1 MVRYIPTLDFVC
13 NHIIVKISLWS
24 SLFTLTKVCSI
35 NITQMY
41 PSVDSGFFCVVR

>member
-1 MVRYIPTLDFVC
+1 MVRYVPTLDFVC

-24 SLFTLTKVCSI
+24 SLFMLTKDYST

-41 PSVDSGFFCVVR
+41 PSVGSGFFLYH